1 VTPVQ
6 IQVNDGRIQSIQFLE
21 NDLGEPDGSGRRRPI
36 PMEGSEFDVRLDTL
50 IVAIS
55 EEVEQFGSDTK
66 ECGGVE
72 MARWGAIVVDPKT
85 QMTGREGV
93 FAAGDAVTGP
103 NTVIDA
109 IAAGKKVA
117 GVIDRYLHGKPLA
130 VPAEP
135 CLPSRHIEPAE
146 QTEEKTPPRVVLPRV
161 SLDERRTSFVEVE
174 AVMTEG
180 DAVREAGRCLRC
192 DLEFTKPAKAETDAE
207 LQLAG
212 GVS

>member
-1 VTPVQ
+1 
-6 IQVNDGRIQSIQFLE
+6 
-21 NDLGEPDGSGRRRPI
+21 
-36 PMEGSEFDVRLDTL
+36 MEGSEFTVPLDTL
-50 IVAIS
+50 VVAIS
-55 EEVEQFGSDTK
+55 EEMEPFGADTK

-72 MARWGAIVVDPKT
+72 VARWGAIVVDEKT
-85 QMTGREGV
+85 NMSGREGV

-117 GVIDRYLHGKPLA
+117 GMIDRYLSGNQL
-130 VPAEP
+130 VIPAEP

-146 QTEEKTPPRVVLPRV
+146 QAEEQTPPRVELARV

-174 AVMTEG
+174 DVMSES

-192 DLEFTKPAKAETDAE
+192 DLEFTKPAKAEVEAE
-207 LQLAG
+207 LQEAG
-212 GVS
+212 GLS